1 MMRNHFSEVGKSPD
15 IVFDSFSKG
24 VGEICFDDFKTSLDD
39 ERLGF
44 SADQTRKLFE
54 YIARSKDKDITRARW
69 REAIAPGAF
78 GILPAD
84 KEHLVLL
91 YRTLSFV
98 SKSPMWDEILQEKGN
113 MRFTIVTDWFSQPAD
128 QTLPTSGAK
137 ALRILAGRMAS
148 AEFGHKEIFR
158 MDQPANR
165 ARVEAILEKAS
176 SSDEDKIVITLCKVT
191 PEGTVLLGGKRKERR
206 GKKTGDRSC
215 SRQSKTV

>member
-1 MMRNHFSEVGKSPD
+1 MTQAQAKE
-15 IVFDSFSKG
+15 
-24 VGEICFDDFKTSLDD
+24 E
-39 ERLGF
+39 E
-44 SADQTRKLFE
+44 E
-54 YIARSKDKDITRARW
+54 EEE
-69 REAIAPGAF
+69 EA
-78 GILPAD
+78 
-84 KEHLVLL
+84 
-91 YRTLSFV
+91 
-98 SKSPMWDEILQEKGN
+98 PMWEEISQEKGN
-113 MRFTIVTDWFSQPAD
+113 MRFTIVTDWFSQTPD

-137 ALRILAGRMAS
+137 VLCILANMAS